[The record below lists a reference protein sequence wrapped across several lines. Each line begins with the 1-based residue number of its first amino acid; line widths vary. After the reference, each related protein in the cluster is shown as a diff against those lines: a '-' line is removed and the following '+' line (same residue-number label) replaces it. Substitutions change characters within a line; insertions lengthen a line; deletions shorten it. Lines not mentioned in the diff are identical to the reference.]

1 MIMKN
6 ISTKISY
13 SQFIVFVAII
23 LFTFCNLSSGMT
35 PNQYKNPVIKGD
47 FPDPTIIRV
56 GNTYY
61 AAGTSFDFAP
71 NYPIYE
77 SKDLINWKQIGA
89 VFQEPPQWAS
99 DDFWAPELYFEDG
112 TFYVY
117 YTTKRKDNRVACIG
131 VATTKDIRQGF
142 TDHGIIIEWG
152 EEAIDAFVF
161 KDDDGKRYIC
171 WKAYG
176 LTKGREIEI
185 LASELSIDGLH
196 LAGEPFTL
204 TDHTKGWKGAGDEGP
219 CLMKQNDFYY
229 LFYSVGGCC
238 DNRCDYRVMVARSK
252 NLKNGWEQFH
262 GNPILEGGSSWKCS
276 GHGTLVDT
284 PDKRYFY
291 LYHAYNGVDF
301 EYIGRQ
307 GMLDEVVWN
316 NETGWP
322 YFKTGKNPSVSSDV
336 PFKNSIQTNESI
348 WEDDFSTNKNLDF
361 WEWDVNCPKPL
372 IKMDKGCLIIGNN
385 QKTTTFVG
393 LRPQSG
399 DYELTTQIIP
409 NQSHSGIGIYS
420 NQQNHIAL
428 TIDHSELVL
437 YKVNKGV
444 KDILAIQKIKNSNSV
459 LLKFEAISGRYFRFY
474 WSENGTAWNAVLVN
488 DSVTVDGIFVT
499 QWGYSPRVGF
509 IVGGESKAQFSKISI
524 KYDSKL
530 PNK

>member
-1 MIMKN
+1 MKN
-6 ISTKISY
+6 KAIIILHSHL
-13 SQFIVFVAII
+13 IVVGAII
-23 LFTFCNLSSGMT
+23 LFSYCNISICKAQ
-35 PNQYKNPVIKGD
+35 NQYLNPVIKGD

-56 GNTYY
+56 GETYY

-77 SKDLINWKQIGA
+77 SKDLVNWKQIGV
-89 VFQEPPQWAS
+89 VFQEPPTWAS
-99 DDFWAPELYFEDG
+99 DDFWAPELYYQDG
-112 TFYVY
+112 VFYVY

-131 VATTKDIRQGF
+131 VATTKDIRKGF
-142 TDHGIIIEWG
+142 TDYGIIIEWG

-161 KDDDGKRYIC
+161 KDDDGKSYIC

-185 LASELSIDGLH
+185 LASELSADGLH
-196 LAGEPFTL
+196 LAGETFTL

-219 CLMKQNDFYY
+219 CLIKHKEFYY
-229 LFYSVGGCC
+229 LFYSIGGCC
-238 DNRCDYRVMVARSK
+238 DNKCDYRVMVSRSK
-252 NLKNGWEQFH
+252 NLKSGWEQYA
-262 GNPILEGGSSWKCS
+262 GNPILEGGSVWKCS

-322 YFKTGKNPSVSSDV
+322 SFKSGKNPSITSDV
-336 PFKNSIQTNESI
+336 PFKNTIQTNESI

-361 WEWDVNCPKPL
+361 WEWDVNYPKPL
-372 IKMDKGCLIIGNN
+372 IKIKNSCLDITNN

-393 LRPQSG
+393 LRPKSG
-399 DYELTTQIIP
+399 DYELSTHIIP
-409 NQSHSGIGIYS
+409 IQTHSGIGIYS
-420 NQQNHIAL
+420 DQQNHIAL
-428 TIDHSELVL
+428 KIDHSELVL
-437 YKVNKGV
+437 YKVSKGV
-444 KDILAIQKIKNSNSV
+444 KDILAIQKIKNSKSV

-474 WSENGTAWNAVLVN
+474 WSENGTTWNAVLVN
-488 DSVTVDGIFVT
+488 NTGTVDGSFVA

-509 IVGGESKAQFSKISI
+509 IIGGESKAQFSKITMR
-524 KYDSKL
+524 YNNKL
-530 PNK
+530 RNQ